1 MKFKN
6 REEIKQIL
14 DMNITDAEKR
24 NLIANLKNYK
34 TEVTRIIVTDYELNI
49 KEGQIWDNQG
59 KATSWM
65 DANAEN
71 TRQFIPE
78 TDRSIMYVL
87 IVDGEVEGYQVQ
99 YFSYDKLFEYFYY
112 DLDMEEDQAD
122 ELAYQLANDEVYLKL
137 MELLGSDGDME
148 NEAEILI
155 PAETQFRIKE
165 INDGR
170 EDVGY
175 IEVILEQI

>member
-24 NLIANLKNYK
+24 NLIANLRNHK
-34 TEVTRIIVTDYELNI
+34 TNVARVITTNYELDI
-49 KEGQIWDNQG
+49 EEGQIGDNQG

-71 TRQFIPE
+71 TRQFMPE
-78 TDRSIMYVL
+78 TDRPIMYVL
-87 IVDGEVEGYQVQ
+87 VVDGEVEGYQVQ
-99 YFSYDKLFEYFYY
+99 YFSYDKLFDYFYY
-112 DLDMEEDQAD
+112 DLDMEEEQAD